1 MPDLELEQWRRW
13 ERMPERERAALVRLG
28 VQPPTD
34 PTPRRLKYNPHT
46 KEGWSGFWKTVDDN
60 HFAAMREYYTRDK
73 DPDPVWVGDVEH
85 QPKKMLA
92 LMAGP
97 QPFGVLTV

>member
-13 ERMPERERAALVRLG
+13 ERMDDSERAALVRLG
-28 VQPPTD
+28 MQPPTN
-34 PTPRRLKYNPHT
+34 PTTAKPRYNPHT
-46 KEGWSGFWKTVDDN
+46 REGWAGRWKTIDGN

-73 DPDPVWVGDVEH
+73 RPDPVRVGNVEH
-85 QPKKMLA
+85 QPKQMLA

-97 QPFGVLTV
+97 QPFGVLTA